1 MTGKK
6 VLILAII
13 AAVALAQARAAY
25 AAAWWAAQMGVPI
38 EPQFQCTADVM
49 SDMVFYLVIIVGIAA
64 IVWLVLEFVSS
75 LVFRKTI
82 SDTVHATLTS
92 VATSINVNTQ
102 YLTDSLIKLAQL
114 GHAERLEHLRMSQ
127 MLINEAF
134 TTAKMAIT
142 LDQLKDMVKEIEA
155 VGESK

>member
-1 MTGKK
+1 MIWRNA
-6 VLILAII
+6 LIE
-13 AAVALAQARAAY
+13 AAKEGQPLLQACPAQTM
-25 AAAWWAAQMGVPI
+25 Q
-38 EPQFQCTADVM
+38 EL
-49 SDMVFYLVIIVGIAA
+49 VFYLVIIVGIAA

-127 MLINEAF
+127 MLVNEAF

-142 LDQLKDMVKEIEA
+142 LDQLKDMVKEIEEA
-155 VGESK
+155 GGTK

>member
-1 MTGKK
+1 MMGKK
-6 VLILAII
+6 VLVI
-13 AAVALAQARAAY
+13 AAIAAAVLAQARAAY
-25 AAAWWAAQMGVPI
+25 AAAWWAQATGVPA
-38 EPQFQCTADVM
+38 EPLYQETASVM
-49 SDMVFYLVIIVGIAA
+49 SDMVFYMVIIVGIAA

>member
-6 VLILAII
+6 VLILAIV
-13 AAVALAQARAAY
+13 AAVALAQARTAA
-25 AAAWWAAQMGVPI
+25 AAAWWAQAMGVEQP
-38 EPQFQCTADVM
+38 EFQTETASVM
-49 SDMVFYLVIIVGIAA
+49 SDMVFYMVIIVGIAA

-142 LDQLKDMVKEIEA
+142 LDQLKDMVKEIET